1 MKISNKNLPKIRFPG
16 FIENWEENNVGEL
29 VEIIK
34 SYSYSRNEES
44 EYGTVSHIHYGDI
57 HSKFNNIIDNNSK
70 LPFLKLIEIKD
81 LVLLEKGDIIL
92 ADASED
98 YNGLGTT
105 IVNLSDRKNI
115 IGGLHTFVLRP
126 DKEKLYSLYFLNYS
140 KTLIYKKYMQ
150 KIGTGASVFGIS
162 KANLEKLALLK
173 PSLKEQQKIGDFFM
187 LLDKRIEQ
195 QEQKIALLKDY
206 KKGITQKIFSQ
217 KIRFKDDNGNDYP
230 DWEEKILGDV
240 IFRNSKK
247 NKNQKYTLIQS
258 ISNKYGFVNQEDYF
272 EDRRVGSLDVS
283 NYYIIKKGYFAYNPS
298 RINVGS
304 LAYKNDNNISI
315 ISPLYVSFKGNE
327 KYLNDK
333 FLLSWL
339 FSHQFIGKLGK
350 LFEGSVRNTLSYEN
364 LSTIDIETPCIAEQE
379 KIALFLE
386 VINDS
391 IENQKELLDEI
402 IKEKTALLNRMFI

>member
-1 MKISNKNLPKIRFPG
+1 MDTPKIRFPG
-16 FIENWEENNVGEL
+16 FVKNWEKSNVSEL
-29 VEIIK
+29 VEIRK

-44 EYGTVSHIHYGDI
+44 EYGMVSHIHYGDI

-105 IVNLSDRKNI
+105 IVNLSDRKDI

-173 PSLKEQQKIGDFFM
+173 PSLEEQQKIGDFFM

-195 QEQKIALLKDY
+195 QEEKIALLKDY
-206 KKGITQKIFSQ
+206 KKTMMQKIFSQ
-217 KIRFKDDNGNDYP
+217 KIRFKDENGNDYP
-230 DWEEKILGDV
+230 DWEEKKLGE
-240 IFRNSKK
+240 
-247 NKNQKYTLIQS
+247 
-258 ISNKYGFVNQEDYF
+258 ISNIQTGNMNVEDNIPDGKYYFFDRSVTIKKLNSFTFDNEAIIYPGEGSEFLPRYFNGKYALHQRSYSVNSVKDNSIKYIYHF
-272 EDRRVGSLDVS
+272 LKTKNNHFLTTAVGSTV
-283 NYYIIKKGYFAYNPS
+283 K
-298 RINVGS
+298 S
-304 LAYKNDNNISI
+304 LRKNCFENCI
-315 ISPLYVSFKGNE
+315 ISLPC
-327 KYLNDK
+327 
-333 FLLSWL
+333 LL
-339 FSHQFIGKLGK
+339 
-350 LFEGSVRNTLSYEN
+350 
-364 LSTIDIETPCIAEQE
+364 EQE
-379 KIALFLE
+379 KIALFLT
-386 VINDS
+386 S
-391 IENQKELLDEI
+391 IDKNIDENESILYKFKDQKQ
-402 IKEKTALLNRMFI
+402 ALLSKIFV